1 MYDLAETTVLK
12 RRQDASAGESNPF
25 LDLIANPFAAAVC
38 SPCAFQ
44 HFAHI

>member
-1 MYDLAETTVLK
+1 MSDLVETTVLK

-38 SPCAFQ
+38 SPRAFR
-44 HFAHI
+44 HFALI